1 MKKVVVA
8 GLTALVLSS
17 AIQAKEEAVSLSTKS
32 YKEIVSLDASGAK
45 KVVLEEAK
53 KVVPGDF
60 VVYKNAISNNSKK
73 SVENMVL
80 NNAIPEHTEYVGESA
95 KCEKDC
101 DILFSIDGG
110 KKFAK
115 ADSLMVGSG
124 NQQRLAMPKEYTNV
138 RWILTSALDAK
149 SITNVSFKTRLQ

>member
-8 GLTALVLSS
+8 GLTALVLSGV
-17 AIQAKEEAVSLSTKS
+17 AQAKEEAVSLSTNS
-32 YKEIVSLDASGAK
+32 YKEVVTLDASGAK
-45 KVVLEEAK
+45 KVVLQEAK

-73 SVENMVL
+73 SVKNMVL
-80 NNAIPEHTEYVGESA
+80 NNAIPEHTEYIGESA

-115 ADSLMVGSG
+115 AESLMVGSG
-124 NQQRLAMPKEYTNV
+124 SQQRVALPCQLSLTN
-138 RWILTSALDAK
+138 RHQNSYSD
-149 SITNVSFKTRLQ
+149 

>member
-1 MKKVVVA
+1 MKRVLGA
-8 GLTALVLSS
+8 GLSALVLSTLV
-17 AIQAKEEAVSLSTKS
+17 QAKEEAVSLSTKS
-32 YKEIVSLDASGAK
+32 YKEVVTIDASGAK
-45 KVVLEEAK
+45 KVVLQEAK

-73 SVENMVL
+73 SVNDMVL
-80 NNAIPEHTEYVGESA
+80 NNAIPEHTEYVGGSA

-115 ADSLMVGSG
+115 AENLMVGSG
-124 NQQRLAMPKEYTNV
+124 NQKRVALPKEYTNV

-149 SITNVSFKTRLQ
+149 SITSVSFKTRLQ